1 MIAIGY
7 YYVFHYRPSV
17 HFMDRDMKRTRTSP
31 PRALRP
37 APCDRVAVLEGLGD
51 ASLNRLCPPGTM
63 LLLLPEEVISGLE
76 RVKQLVK
83 GVTRQL
89 ASS

>member
-1 MIAIGY
+1 
-7 YYVFHYRPSV
+7 
-17 HFMDRDMKRTRTSP
+17 
-31 PRALRP
+31 
-37 APCDRVAVLEGLGD
+37 
-51 ASLNRLCPPGTM
+51 M

-89 ASS
+89 AST